1 MMETLTEFWNTYSY
15 LLPYFAIPVI
25 SGLVGWGTNALA
37 IHMTFYPVEF
47 VGIKPFLG
55 WQGIVP
61 SKAAKMASKT
71 VDLMTTKLIDVQ
83 EIFSRIDPKRVSE
96 DMQPVLER
104 IAKQMI
110 DDVMKKEA
118 FVMWA
123 TTPPIMKETIYKRA
137 VSQMPAVAEEMMLDI
152 RDNIEEF
159 LDLKTLVVE
168 HMTANKDLTNEIFL
182 RCGSEEF
189 KFIKISGLYFGFL
202 FGIIQAIVWLFNDSW
217 WLLPLGGLFVGW
229 ATNWLA
235 LKMIFNP
242 KKEFNLFGWRILGL
256 FIKRQ
261 SEVATEYS
269 KIVSDKILT
278 VERMFDRIFRGKASD
293 KLISILHD
301 HVERSIDE
309 QAGMSK
315 TIYQLFAGTKK
326 YDQLKD
332 MAATR
337 FVESLPLSIHRTFE
351 YTQDA
356 LDLETTMREKMKNLS
371 PDEFEG
377 VLRPAFQEDEW
388 ILILVG
394 AVLGGLAGFAQL
406 LFLFSETPF
415 W

>member
-1 MMETLTEFWNTYSY
+1 MFTELWETYGY
-15 LLPYFAIPVI
+15 LLPYLAIPLV

-61 SKAAKMASKT
+61 AKAAKMAEKS

-83 EIFSRIDPKRVSE
+83 ELFSKIEPHRVAE
-96 DMQPVLER
+96 DLMPVLER
-104 IAKQMI
+104 ISVQMI
-110 DDVMKKEA
+110 DETMRQEA
-118 FVMWA
+118 PLMWA
-123 TTPPIMKETIYKRA
+123 TTPPLVKETIYRRA
-137 VSQMPAVAEEMMLDI
+137 VEGMPIVAEKMMLDI
-152 RDNIEEF
+152 RDNINEF
-159 LDLKTLVVE
+159 LDLKGLVVE
-168 HMTANKDLTNEIFL
+168 HMTANKRLTNEIFL

-202 FGIIQAIVWLFNDSW
+202 FGIGQAIVWYFNDSW
-217 WLLPLGGLFVGW
+217 WLLPLGGLIVGW

-242 KKEFNLFGWRILGL
+242 KQEIRFAGLKFHGL

-261 SEVATEYS
+261 NEVATEYS
-269 KIVSDKILT
+269 KIVSAKILT

-293 KLISILHD
+293 ELVGIMHG
-301 HVERSIDE
+301 HVKRAIDE
-309 QAGMSK
+309 QAGLSRN
-315 TIYQLFAGTKK
+315 IYQLFAGTRK
-326 YDQLKD
+326 YDELKD
-332 MAATR
+332 KAANR
-337 FVESLPLSIHRTFE
+337 FVESLPYSIHHTFE
-351 YTQDA
+351 YTESA
-356 LDLETTMREKMKNLS
+356 LDLETTMREKMAGLP

-394 AVLGGLAGFAQL
+394 AALGAAAGFAQL
-406 LFLFSETPF
+406 VFLFSESPF
-415 W
+415 

>member
-1 MMETLTEFWNTYSY
+1 MLAELWSTYGY
-15 LLPYFAIPVI
+15 LLPYFAIPVV

-61 SKAAKMASKT
+61 SKAAKMADKS
-71 VDLMTTKLIDVQ
+71 VELMTTKLIDVQ
-83 EIFSRIDPKRVSE
+83 EIFSKIDPKRVSQ
-96 DMQPVLER
+96 DLQPVLES
-104 IAKQMI
+104 IARQMI

-118 FVMWA
+118 FMMWT
-123 TTPPIMKETIYKRA
+123 TTPPLVKETIYRRA
-137 VSQMPAVAEEMMLDI
+137 VSQMPAVAEDMMLDI

-159 LDLKTLVVE
+159 LDLKGLVIE
-168 HMTANKDLTNEIFL
+168 HMTANKELTNEIFL
-182 RCGSEEF
+182 KCGSEEF

-202 FGIIQAIVWLFNDSW
+202 FGIIQAIVWFFNDSW
-217 WLLPLGGLFVGW
+217 WLLPVGGLFVGW

-242 KKEFNLFGWRILGL
+242 KKEINFLGIKIHGL

-261 SEVATEYS
+261 NEVATEYS

-293 KLISILHD
+293 KLVSILHS
-301 HVERSIDE
+301 HVKRSIDE
-309 QAGMSK
+309 QAGLSK
-315 TIYQLFAGTKK
+315 NLYQIFAGTKK
-326 YDQLKD
+326 YDALKD

-351 YTQDA
+351 YTENA
-356 LDLETTMREKMKNLS
+356 LDLETTMREKMAGLS

-394 AVLGGLAGFAQL
+394 AALGGLAGLGQL
-406 LFLFSETPF
+406 VFLFSESPF
-415 W
+415 

>member
-1 MMETLTEFWNTYSY
+1 MLTEIWSTYGH
-15 LLPYFAIPVI
+15 LLPYFAIPVV

-61 SKAAKMASKT
+61 SKAAKMAEKS

-83 EIFSRIDPKRVSE
+83 ELFNKIDPKRVSK
-96 DMQPVLER
+96 DLQPVLES
-104 IAKQMI
+104 IARQMI

-118 FVMWA
+118 FMMWT
-123 TTPPIMKETIYKRA
+123 TTPPLVKETIYRRA
-137 VSQMPAVAEEMMLDI
+137 VSQMPEVAEAMMLDI

-159 LDLKTLVVE
+159 LDLKGLVVE

-202 FGIIQAIVWLFNDSW
+202 FGIIQAIVWFFYDSW
-217 WLLPLGGLFVGW
+217 WLLPLGGVIVGY

-242 KKEFNLFGWRILGL
+242 KKEINILGLKVIGL

-261 SEVATEYS
+261 PEVATEYS
-269 KIVSDKILT
+269 RLVSEKILT

-293 KLISILHD
+293 QLVRILHG
-301 HVERSIDE
+301 HVKRSIDE
-309 QAGMSK
+309 QAGLSK
-315 TIYQLFAGTKK
+315 NLYQIFAGTKK

-332 MAATR
+332 MAANR

-351 YTQDA
+351 YTENA
-356 LDLETTMREKMKNLS
+356 LDLETTMREKMAGLS
-371 PDEFEG
+371 PEEFEG

-394 AVLGGLAGFAQL
+394 AALGGLAGLGQL
-406 LFLFSETPF
+406 VFLFSESPF
-415 W
+415 

>member
-1 MMETLTEFWNTYSY
+1 MFTELWDTYNY
-15 LLPYFAIPVI
+15 LLPYLAIPVV

-37 IHMTFYPVEF
+37 IYMTFYPVEF
-47 VGIKPFLG
+47 VGIRPFFG

-61 SKAAKMASKT
+61 SKAAKMAEKS

-83 EIFSRIDPKRVSE
+83 ELFSKIEPQRVAA
-96 DMQPVLER
+96 DLMPVLER
-104 IAKQMI
+104 ISRQMI
-110 DDVMKKEA
+110 DEVMKQEA
-118 FVMWA
+118 WLMWT
-123 TTPPIMKETIYKRA
+123 TTPPLVKETIYRRA
-137 VSQMPAVAEEMMLDI
+137 IEGMPVVAEHMMLDI
-152 RDNIEEF
+152 RDNIENF
-159 LDLKTLVVE
+159 LDLKGLVVE
-168 HMTANKDLTNEIFL
+168 HMTANKKLTNEIFL

-202 FGIIQAIVWLFNDSW
+202 FGMAQAVVWYFYDEW
-217 WLLPLGGLFVGW
+217 WLLPLGGLIVGW

-242 KKEFNLFGWRILGL
+242 KKEVRVAGMKVHGL

-261 SEVATEYS
+261 REVATEYS
-269 KIVSDKILT
+269 KIVSAKILT

-293 KLISILHD
+293 DLVGIMQGHIK
-301 HVERSIDE
+301 RAIDE
-309 QAGMSK
+309 QAGLSK
-315 TIYQLFAGTKK
+315 NIYQLFAGTKK

-337 FVESLPLSIHRTFE
+337 FVESLPFSIHRTFE
-351 YTQDA
+351 YTETA
-356 LDLETTMREKMKNLS
+356 LDLETTMRDKMIGLS

-394 AVLGGLAGFAQL
+394 AVLGALAGFAQL
-406 LFLFSETPF
+406 VFLFSESPF
-415 W
+415 

>member
-1 MMETLTEFWNTYSY
+1 MLSELWETYSH
-15 LLPYFAIPVI
+15 LLPYLTIPVV

-47 VGIKPFLG
+47 VGIRPFLG

-61 SKAAKMASKT
+61 AKAAKMAEKS

-83 EIFSRIDPKRVSE
+83 ELFNKIEPKRVAE
-96 DMQPVLER
+96 DLQPVLER
-104 IAKQMI
+104 IARQMI
-110 DDVMKKEA
+110 DDVMKREA
-118 FVMWA
+118 WVMWTA
-123 TTPPIMKETIYKRA
+123 THPLVKETIYKRA
-137 VSQMPAVAEEMMLDI
+137 VEQMPAVAEDMMLDI

-159 LDLKTLVVE
+159 LDLKGLVVE

-182 RCGSEEF
+182 KCGSEEF

-202 FGIIQAIVWLFNDSW
+202 FGVAQAIVWYFNDSW
-217 WLLPLGGLFVGW
+217 WLLPLGGLIVGW

-242 KKEFNLFGWRILGL
+242 KKEIRILGIRFHGL

-261 SEVATEYS
+261 PEVATEYS

-293 KLISILHD
+293 KLVSILHG
-301 HVERSIDE
+301 HVKRSIDE
-309 QAGMSK
+309 QAGLSK
-315 TIYQLFAGTKK
+315 NLYQIFAGTRK
-326 YDQLKD
+326 YDELKN
-332 MAATR
+332 MAANR

-351 YTQDA
+351 YTETA
-356 LDLETTMREKMKNLS
+356 LDLETTMREKMAGLS

-394 AVLGGLAGFAQL
+394 AALGGLAGMAQL
-406 LFLFSETPF
+406 VFMFSESPF
-415 W
+415 

>member
-1 MMETLTEFWNTYSY
+1 
-15 LLPYFAIPVI
+15 
-25 SGLVGWGTNALA
+25 
-37 IHMTFYPVEF
+37 MTFYPVEF

-61 SKAAKMASKT
+61 AKAAKMAEKS

-83 EIFSRIDPKRVSE
+83 ELFSKIDPQRVAE
-96 DMQPVLER
+96 DLQPVLER
-104 IAKQMI
+104 IARQMI
-110 DDVMKKEA
+110 DDVMKREA
-118 FVMWA
+118 WAMWL
-123 TTPPIMKETIYKRA
+123 TTPPLVKETIYKRA
-137 VSQMPAVAEEMMLDI
+137 VDQMPEVAERMMLDI

-159 LDLKTLVVE
+159 LDLKGLVVE

-202 FGIIQAIVWLFNDSW
+202 FGIIQAIVWFFNDSW
-217 WLLPLGGLFVGW
+217 WLLPLGGVIVGW

-242 KKEFNLFGWRILGL
+242 KQEIRVMGIKLHGL

-261 SEVATEYS
+261 NEVATEYS
-269 KIVSDKILT
+269 KIVSAEILT
-278 VERMFDRIFRGKASD
+278 TERMFDRIFRGKASD
-293 KLISILHD
+293 ELVTILHG
-301 HVERSIDE
+301 HVKRSIDE
-309 QAGMSK
+309 QAGLSRA
-315 TIYQLFAGTKK
+315 IYQIFAGTRK
-326 YDQLKD
+326 YDELKE
-332 MAATR
+332 MAASR

-351 YTQDA
+351 YTETA
-356 LDLETTMREKMKNLS
+356 LDLETTMREKMAGLS

-394 AVLGGLAGFAQL
+394 AALGGLAGFAQL
-406 LFLFSETPF
+406 VFLFSESPF
-415 W
+415 

>member
-1 MMETLTEFWNTYSY
+1 METITEFWNTYSY

-47 VGIKPFLG
+47 VGIRPFLG

-61 SKAAKMASKT
+61 SKAAKMAEKS

-83 EIFSRIDPKRVSE
+83 EIFSRIDPKHVS
-96 DMQPVLER
+96 DDLQPVLER
-104 IAKQMI
+104 IARQMI

-118 FVMWA
+118 FVMW
-123 TTPPIMKETIYKRA
+123 TTTAPIVKETIYKRA

-159 LDLKTLVVE
+159 LDLKALVVE

-202 FGIIQAIVWLFNDSW
+202 FGIIQAIVWYFNDSW

-242 KKEFNLFGWRILGL
+242 KKEINIFGWKILGL

-261 SEVATEYS
+261 PEVATEYS

-293 KLISILHD
+293 KLVSILHG
-301 HVERSIDE
+301 HVKRSIDE

-326 YDQLKD
+326 YDELKE

-351 YTQDA
+351 YTEDA
-356 LDLETTMREKMKNLS
+356 LDLETTMREKMKALS
-371 PDEFEG
+371 ADEFEG

-394 AVLGGLAGFAQL
+394 AALGALAGFGQL
-406 LFLFSETPF
+406 VFLFSETPF
-415 W
+415 

>member
-1 MMETLTEFWNTYSY
+1 MFTELWETYSY
-15 LLPYFAIPVI
+15 LLPYLAIPVV

-37 IHMTFYPVEF
+37 IYMTFYPMEF

-61 SKAAKMASKT
+61 AKAAKMAEKS

-83 EIFSRIDPKRVSE
+83 ELFNKIEPNRIAENLMPVMERVS
-96 DMQPVLER
+96 V
-104 IAKQMI
+104 QMI
-110 DDVMKKEA
+110 DEVMKKEA
-118 FVMWA
+118 WVMWT
-123 TTPPIMKETIYKRA
+123 TTPPLVKETIYRRA
-137 VSQMPAVAEEMMLDI
+137 VDGMPLVAEKMMLEI
-152 RDNIEEF
+152 RDNIEDF
-159 LDLKTLVVE
+159 LDLKGLVVE
-168 HMTANKDLTNEIFL
+168 HMTANKQLTNEIFL

-202 FGIIQAIVWLFNDSW
+202 FGIAQAIVWYFNDSW
-217 WLLPLGGLFVGW
+217 WLLPLGGLIVGW

-242 KKEFNLFGWRILGL
+242 KQEVRILGITFHGL

-261 SEVATEYS
+261 NEVATEYS

-278 VERMFDRIFRGKASD
+278 VERMFDRIFRGRASD
-293 KLISILHD
+293 ELVTMMHGHIKQA
-301 HVERSIDE
+301 IDE
-309 QAGMSK
+309 QAGLSK
-315 TIYQLFAGTKK
+315 NIYQLFAGTKK
-326 YDQLKD
+326 YDELKN

-351 YTQDA
+351 YTENA
-356 LDLETTMREKMKNLS
+356 LDLETTMREKMAGLS

-394 AVLGGLAGFAQL
+394 AVLGALAGFAQL
-406 LFLFSETPF
+406 VFLFSDGSIPF
-415 W
+415 